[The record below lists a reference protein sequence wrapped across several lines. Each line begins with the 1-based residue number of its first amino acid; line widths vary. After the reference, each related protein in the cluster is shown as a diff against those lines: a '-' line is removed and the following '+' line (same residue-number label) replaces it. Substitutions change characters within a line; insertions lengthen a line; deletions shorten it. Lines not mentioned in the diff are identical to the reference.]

1 MNEQQV
7 RHIVR
12 EVLKEYISAGG
23 LDRIE
28 DYADSMFNP
37 IGVDIEFSRH
47 FLDRLNDPR
56 NIIDIESY
64 EMKDLFKKLYNKYGQ
79 KIPNL
84 KKGQGIEA
92 VVTDMNSNI
101 NIPFEITW
109 DKKNKKFDM
118 NGITVMRK
126 KNFKGYPGNMKMK
139 V

>member
-92 VVTDMNSNI
+92 DVTDTTFVSESINSCRCSKSRV
-101 NIPFEITW
+101 PSS
-109 DKKNKKFDM
+109 KF
-118 NGITVMRK
+118 I
-126 KNFKGYPGNMKMK
+126 
-139 V
+139 